1 MSESRVASS
10 GCLGDVSAYRND
22 VMSCWEPIVV
32 SFRVSQVLL
41 VAFAP
46 RDACGLEL
54 LP

>member
-1 MSESRVASS
+1 MGEYRVERSD
-10 GCLGDVSAYRND
+10 CLGEVSAYRND

-41 VAFAP
+41 VALAP

-54 LP
+54 PP